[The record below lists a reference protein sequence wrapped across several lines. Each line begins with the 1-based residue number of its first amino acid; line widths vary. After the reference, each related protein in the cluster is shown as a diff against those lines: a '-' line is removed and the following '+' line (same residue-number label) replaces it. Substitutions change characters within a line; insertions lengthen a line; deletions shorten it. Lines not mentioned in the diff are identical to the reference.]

1 MENYIFEYDDNK
13 LKIKIFFISFILSVI
28 IFFGLIFFNLSNF
41 FFLIFGTIVIPALII
56 KLNLKKIKKNG
67 IAIMENGKII
77 FNLNNVKKEIE
88 FKEIDNYFI
97 NSHKGSSLSLK
108 LKTGKRFGIVSNIYF
123 SNPIRFTEVC
133 QIFETEYEKYKKV
146 NNIKTTREK
155 SFFEKKWIFPFLVIF
170 TIIIILLVAYV
181 IYKGQNF
188 TVAFFVAIS
197 GLFTTWSGYLS
208 VKKKRK
214 N

>member
-88 FKEIDNYFI
+88 FKQIDNYFI

-133 QIFETEYEKYKKV
+133 QIFETEYEKYMKV